1 MRNAEDGVLLFLRNS
16 TVLLKT
22 SSTTSKSLH
31 GTRTAR
37 RTQRD
42 ANHAMRHE
50 YPPDSTRAPQRGGG
64 TGGGGAGRRCWASRG
79 EDLARPM
86 KKKEKGEGRLP
97 PSLENLPTRS
107 TDGSPPHLHLQLQAP
122 TPSLLG
128 CKLPPHAHE
137 HSPFSTFVTF
147 SSSNVRALSRRPLA
161 AIMVEDWTDWYA
173 VLHVDPTSATSSNNF
188 HAELRAAFRRCLLK
202 THPDKN
208 NGDATGFQ
216 EVVMAY
222 SVLSDDLRRRQYDC
236 ERFMRRKSSSSN
248 PTTPV
253 TPKPPAPTRSSTN
266 TMLNDASA
274 IFASLFGERS
284 PFKAFTPSELGTLRD
299 YTDRFFTSPGTPPTT
314 QTDELVRRAERKLTA
329 FMVDDH
335 VADDDE
341 V

>member
-1 MRNAEDGVLLFLRNS
+1 
-16 TVLLKT
+16 
-22 SSTTSKSLH
+22 
-31 GTRTAR
+31 
-37 RTQRD
+37 
-42 ANHAMRHE
+42 
-50 YPPDSTRAPQRGGG
+50 
-64 TGGGGAGRRCWASRG
+64 
-79 EDLARPM
+79 
-86 KKKEKGEGRLP
+86 
-97 PSLENLPTRS
+97 
-107 TDGSPPHLHLQLQAP
+107 
-122 TPSLLG
+122 
-128 CKLPPHAHE
+128 
-137 HSPFSTFVTF
+137 
-147 SSSNVRALSRRPLA
+147 
-161 AIMVEDWTDWYA
+161 MVEGLDHADWTDWYA

-253 TPKPPAPTRSSTN
+253 TPKPPASTRSSTN

-335 VADDDE
+335 VADADE